1 MLGFMYP
8 AAGLAIEQT
17 GIRFISLKN
26 RKTWEVRKKR
36 YLPLPPGLIVEN
48 QVADSAALLER
59 VRQWVKSEGL
69 RGSRVALSIPPSQII
84 IRKMSIPSANPKQ
97 VEQLV
102 KLEVETGLHLPF
114 ENPVYDYVT
123 TDVDEEN
130 SHLLVFAAPRKPI
143 QDYIDVLEGA
153 GLRISSVEIAATAL
167 ARSLTLGQQVV
178 FEETMLINMEHAVL
192 DVYMFR
198 SGNPVFI
205 RTINQVDLNG
215 GYTSETS
222 EASESEPEID
232 PAFAEEAAAASEVS
246 GDALSPGQMV
256 EITAEI
262 SRMLNFYQYSLHDGS
277 TRIRNVLIAG
287 SRNIRRQLYEEL
299 KQSLTEL
306 EISMIGLDH
315 LSDGAVTDPELN
327 DYRVAAGAALRG
339 SGPLNINLLPREDR
353 EAALFPYLATA
364 LAGLWLVGAI
374 LTGTFYAMD
383 KGSISDN
390 AQQIQGAQDRSIML
404 QSELSKLNGTSGP
417 LNREAAIKEILK
429 YKMNIVS
436 VLKELADGL
445 PAGSALRTV
454 NYTYR
459 TSIDVSVRVSS
470 MEEASVYLAKL
481 RSMSFTV
488 DAAIQKL
495 TEGDTAAGTSGTAS
509 SSAGVYTAVY
519 RVNMAKAPAAGNTG
533 ADSGS
538 SAESGK
544 GNGSGTDQ

>member
-26 RKTWEVRKKR
+26 RKSWEVRKKR

-59 VRQWVKSEGL
+59 VKSWVKSEGL

-84 IRKMSIPSANPKQ
+84 IRKMSIPSTNPKQ
-97 VEQLV
+97 VDQLV

-143 QDYIDVLEGA
+143 QDYIDVLESA

-167 ARSLTLGQQVV
+167 ARSLTLGQQAV
-178 FEETMLINMEHAVL
+178 FEETMLISMEHAVL

-205 RTINQVDLNG
+205 RTINQIDLNG
-215 GYTSETS
+215 GYTSEL
-222 EASESEPEID
+222 SESEPDID
-232 PAFAEEAAAASEVS
+232 PAFSEEAAAASEVS
-246 GDALSPGQMV
+246 GDALSPGHMV

-287 SRNIRRQLYEEL
+287 SRSVRRQLYEEL

-306 EISMIGLDH
+306 EISMIGFDH
-315 LSDGAVTDPELN
+315 LSDGAVPDPELN

-339 SGPLNINLLPREDR
+339 RGPLNINLLPREDR

-374 LTGTFYAMD
+374 LTGIFYATD

-390 AQQIQGAQDRSIML
+390 EQQIQGAQDRSIML
-404 QSELSKLNGTSGP
+404 QSELAKLNGTSGP
-417 LNREAAIKEILK
+417 LNRQAAIKEILK

-454 NYTYR
+454 NYSYR
-459 TSIDVSVRVSS
+459 TSIDLSVRVSS
-470 MEEASVYLAKL
+470 MEEASMYLAKL
-481 RSMSFTV
+481 RTMSFTV
-488 DAAIQKL
+488 DAVIQKL

-519 RVNMAKAPAAGNTG
+519 RVNMAEASSAAAAAAAG
-533 ADSGS
+533 SGGS
-538 SAESGK
+538 TESG
-544 GNGSGTDQ
+544 GGDGSGTNQ